1 MYERKSRPRM
11 RAAFFIVLCYE
22 RGPEGKV
29 KQILTNGLTRAPDA
43 IGRLLM
49 RDTSVFDWIKTD
61 PRRKAIREDRRYVVG
76 RTERFLRRYLSVDG
90 RRKQRFYVAVEGA
103 TAACR
108 PVIDPLAEDAQI
120 ARATANAAGRS

>member
-1 MYERKSRPRM
+1 MNASPGLVM

-29 KQILTNGLTRAPDA
+29 KQILTNGLTRAPDV

-76 RTERFLRRYLSVDG
+76 RTERFLAKVFISRWTSQAAILCG
-90 RRKQRFYVAVEGA
+90 RR
-103 TAACR
+103 
-108 PVIDPLAEDAQI
+108 
-120 ARATANAAGRS
+120 RSDRRMPSGH